1 VVDPALATPA
11 GKVREGDL
19 IVVHGKHLLSAAIAA
34 LLFTAT
40 GSAQQSAP
48 VTQVTLADALRRA
61 QMVSPTVV
69 NAQGSI
75 RTAQLAVRSATWS
88 LIPALTVSPQ
98 MSLSLSNGQSRL
110 DPITG
115 EIISGNV
122 STPTYQFGASASYTI
137 FDGFARSYTLKQQH
151 ANEEGANAS
160 LVTSQYSSDYTT
172 TDAFFTALADK
183 QLVTVAQSAVDAA
196 AAQLSL
202 ASAKLKAGSGQLSDS
217 LSALGGFLQA
227 RLQLLQAQSNQIV
240 AEANLGRLIGVAG
253 RVAAVDDSAFY
264 QAPPA
269 LDTAAIRQELMT
281 TAPTLKADEASL
293 TAAQL
298 AWKASKAQYYPMLTA
313 NAAES
318 WTGYWSS
325 PSPPNS
331 QSGLTARRSMNLQLS
346 FTPWTSYAREAQV
359 ENNAIRISNAEAVLA
374 DQRNFLSA
382 QLSQAYTALAT
393 AQESINVTA
402 AAVAAGNEALRVVTE
417 RYRIGVATITDV
429 LAAQNTAVTA
439 QANQVTARY
448 QYLRAKAQLEQTL
461 GRRL

>member
-1 VVDPALATPA
+1 MA
-11 GKVREGDL
+11 
-19 IVVHGKHLLSAAIAA
+19 HGKHRLSAAFAA
-34 LLFTAT
+34 LLFTTTA
-40 GSAQQSAP
+40 SAQQSGP
-48 VTQVTLADALRRA
+48 VTQVTLAEALRRA
-61 QMVSPTVV
+61 QTVAPSV
-69 NAQGSI
+69 VAAEGSI
-75 RTAQLAVRSATWS
+75 RSAQLSVRSATWS

-137 FDGFARSYTLKQQH
+137 FDGFARSYTLKQQR
-151 ANEEGANAS
+151 ANEENANAS
-160 LVTSQYSSDYTT
+160 LVTSQFSSDFTT

-183 QLVTVAQSAVDAA
+183 QLVAVAQSAVDAA

-240 AEANLGRLIGVAG
+240 AEASLGRLIGVAG

-264 QAPPA
+264 QTPPT

-298 AWKASKAQYYPMLTA
+298 AWKASKAQYYPTLTA

-325 PSPPNS
+325 PSPPGNYPN
-331 QSGLTARRSMNLQLS
+331 GLTARRSLNLTLS
-346 FTPWTSYAREAQV
+346 FTPWTSFARETQV
-359 ENNAIRISNAEAVLA
+359 ENAAIRISNAEAVLT

-382 QLSQAYTALAT
+382 QLSQAYASLAT
-393 AQESINVTA
+393 AQESINVTT

-429 LAAQNTAVTA
+429 LAAQNTAVSA

-461 GRRL
+461 GRKL